1 MDKFSFL
8 GNADTSAIEDL
19 FQQYLKDNNSV
30 ESDWKQFFAGFEFA
44 RSNYEESGQI
54 PQSVKKEFNV
64 INLINGYRSRGHLFT
79 QTNPVRERRKYA
91 PTLDIENFDLTTAD
105 LETVF
110 HAGAE
115 IGIGAAKLKD
125 IIAHLNQT
133 YCQSIGAEYM
143 YIRTPEII
151 KWLQEKMESQ
161 KNIVKFSIDEKK
173 VILNKLNQAVT
184 FENFLHTKFVGQKR
198 FSLEG
203 AESTIP
209 ALDAVCEIGADMGIQ
224 DFVIGM
230 AHRGRLNVL
239 ANILNKTYKDI
250 FTEFEGRP
258 SEDSVFDGD
267 VKYHMGYSSDLK
279 TNNGK
284 QVHLSLTPN
293 PSHLEAVDPVVE
305 GICRAKI
312 DNRHNGDNNKVCP
325 ILIHGDAAIAGQGI
339 VYEVVQM
346 SQLEGFKTGG
356 TIHMVINN
364 QVGFTTNYLDGR
376 SSTYCTDVA
385 KVVLSPVFHVNGDD
399 VEALVYVCRLAME
412 FRQKFHRN
420 VFIDILCYR
429 KYGHNEGDEP
439 RFTQPL
445 LYKAIAAHPNAREIY
460 LKQLI
465 QEGSISAEVAKDM
478 EVSLKKILQEKLDEA
493 KQTEKAKVTSFLEGN
508 WKGMKMADADAFDK
522 SPDTSIDKKVFLD
535 IANKTVALPKD
546 KKVFTKIQKLFDDRT
561 AMISND
567 TYDWAMGELMAYA
580 TLMNEGHH
588 VRFSGQDVERGT
600 FSHRHAVVKFE
611 DSEDEYIP
619 LNNFGA
625 TGKLSIYNSLLSE
638 YGVLGFEFGY
648 ALTTPKTLTIWEAQF
663 GDFFNGAQ
671 IMIDQFITSAEAK
684 WRRMNGLVMLLP
696 HGYEGQGPEHS
707 SARLERF
714 LQQCAGNNIQIVNC
728 TTPANQFHAL
738 RRQIKRDFRKPLI
751 CFTPK
756 KLLRYPSC
764 ISSVKDFT
772 TGGFQEVLD
781 DVTAAAKL
789 VKKVIFCSGKF
800 FYDLIEAKQKNG
812 ADGLAIVRLEQL
824 YPFPAIQ
831 LQAIIEK
838 YKNATEYIWAQEE
851 PENMGAWAHVMRM
864 FTKYDKLDNIKLKY
878 IGRAENASPAT
889 GFSKSHAEQQQTL
902 IDKLVQPQLVK

>member
-1 MDKFSFL
+1 
-8 GNADTSAIEDL
+8 
-19 FQQYLKDNNSV
+19 
-30 ESDWKQFFAGFEFA
+30 
-44 RSNYEESGQI
+44 
-54 PQSVKKEFNV
+54 
-64 INLINGYRSRGHLFT
+64 
-79 QTNPVRERRKYA
+79 
-91 PTLDIENFDLTTAD
+91 
-105 LETVF
+105 
-110 HAGAE
+110 
-115 IGIGAAKLKD
+115 
-125 IIAHLNQT
+125 
-133 YCQSIGAEYM
+133 
-143 YIRTPEII
+143 
-151 KWLQEKMESQ
+151 
-161 KNIVKFSIDEKK
+161 
-173 VILNKLNQAVT
+173 
-184 FENFLHTKFVGQKR
+184 
-198 FSLEG
+198 
-203 AESTIP
+203 
-209 ALDAVCEIGADMGIQ
+209 
-224 DFVIGM
+224 
-230 AHRGRLNVL
+230 
-239 ANILNKTYKDI
+239 
-250 FTEFEGRP
+250 
-258 SEDSVFDGD
+258 
-267 VKYHMGYSSDLK
+267 
-279 TNNGK
+279 
-284 QVHLSLTPN
+284 
-293 PSHLEAVDPVVE
+293 
-305 GICRAKI
+305 
-312 DNRHNGDNNKVCP
+312 
-325 ILIHGDAAIAGQGI
+325 
-339 VYEVVQM
+339 
-346 SQLEGFKTGG
+346 
-356 TIHMVINN
+356 
-364 QVGFTTNYLDGR
+364 
-376 SSTYCTDVA
+376 
-385 KVVLSPVFHVNGDD
+385 
-399 VEALVYVCRLAME
+399 
-412 FRQKFHRN
+412 
-420 VFIDILCYR
+420 
-429 KYGHNEGDEP
+429 
-439 RFTQPL
+439 

-522 SPDTSIDKKVFLD
+522 SPDTGVDKKIFLD
-535 IANKTVALPKD
+535 IAKKTVALPKD
-546 KKVFTKIQKLFDDRT
+546 KKVFTKIQKLFDDRM
-561 AMISND
+561 AMITND
-567 TYDWAMGELMAYA
+567 NYDWAMGELMAYA

-714 LQQCAGNNIQIVNC
+714 LQQCAGNNIQVVNC

-764 ISSVKDFT
+764 VSSAKDFT

-781 DVTAAAKL
+781 DVTATAKS

-812 ADGLAIVRLEQL
+812 TDAMAIIRLEQL

-831 LQAIIEK
+831 LQAIVEK
-838 YKNATEYIWAQEE
+838 YKNATEFIWAQEE

-864 FTKYDKLDNIKLKY
+864 FTKYDKLDTIKLKY
-878 IGRAENASPAT
+878 IGRCENASPAT
-889 GFSKSHAEQQQTL
+889 GFSKSHAEQQQVI